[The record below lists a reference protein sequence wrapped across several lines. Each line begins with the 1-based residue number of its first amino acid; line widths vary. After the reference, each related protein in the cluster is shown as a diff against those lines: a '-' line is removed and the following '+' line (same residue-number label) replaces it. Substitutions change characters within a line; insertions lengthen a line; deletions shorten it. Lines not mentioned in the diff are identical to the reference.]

1 MERGGVDM
9 WKILLIKL
17 LDLLV
22 ILLIIHAILSW
33 FHVDRTNPIVRF
45 IDRVAE
51 YILNPIRRF
60 IPPIGGI
67 DISPIIAIAVI
78 YFLQGIIRSL

>member
-1 MERGGVDM
+1 M

-17 LDLLV
+17 IDILV
-22 ILLIIHAILSW
+22 VLLIIHAILSW
-33 FHVDRTNPIVRF
+33 FHVDRTNPVVRF

-67 DISPIIAIAVI
+67 DISPIIAIAVL